1 MSETLSTELFALDPT
16 IRYVAVNQEG
26 RLTEMAQNPRLPS
39 HNPVETDRM
48 EELIVNPVAIELT
61 RRRGD
66 LDLQG
71 LRFLLIRYGI
81 QFQLVL
87 PWRVGHISVGLEP
100 SADAVAVA
108 ERILA
113 VLASREPA
121 SA

>member
-1 MSETLSTELFALDPT
+1 MTHALSAELFALDRN

-26 RLTEMAQNPRLPS
+26 RLIEMAQNPRLPS
-39 HNPVETDRM
+39 HNPVESDRM

-81 QFQLVL
+81 QFQRSEER
-87 PWRVGHISVGLEP
+87 RVGKEC
-100 SADAVAVA
+100 
-108 ERILA
+108 R
-113 VLASREPA
+113 SRWSPYH
-121 SA
+121 

>member
-1 MSETLSTELFALDPT
+1 
-16 IRYVAVNQEG
+16 
-26 RLTEMAQNPRLPS
+26 
-39 HNPVETDRM
+39 M